1 MKQYIPY
8 AAGVATAVLVVL
20 AGGRWFRRTAWR
32 LGLIDGP
39 KLRGVHAEP
48 VAKSG
53 GMAIVTALVASILA
67 QMVVARA
74 MGLTGGYLDDVNHLY
89 LLLPAMAIAGL
100 GLMDDLRPLG
110 AAAKLSVQGAAAV
123 VAWFLVFRIDG
134 VAITGL
140 APFSTGLMSL
150 PLTVIFIVAV
160 TNAFNM
166 IDGVDGLAG
175 GSAFIALLGIGL
187 FSLNGGELRLEL
199 ALPLGAAAL
208 TFLRFNLG
216 KPKTFLGDSGSMFLG
231 FMVATLALRAVVIP
245 EVRDA
250 AGHVKSPAFLRVIP
264 LFLLL
269 SLPVVDIVMVF
280 FRRLIQGA
288 SPLKADRGHI
298 HHILL
303 LLFGGNAPRTTG
315 TLLFMASLGAAG
327 AVWSGAYEWL
337 AGAAVALPLG
347 LYLAVYAVGGYLN
360 PRNLRNAGAATDAAQ
375 SLATRAGESGAQS
388 ALGDDMLPVWM
399 ELVGVSA
406 IALFSEEGERVWS
419 AGMPDLDRG
428 SLEIPLYASGRVE
441 RGHLVLQGKGRA
453 GALAFAAH
461 LALPLYPAFMELLAI
476 QTADK
481 AVVETRV

>member
-1 MKQYIPY
+1 
-8 AAGVATAVLVVL
+8 V
-20 AGGRWFRRTAWR
+20 
-32 LGLIDGP
+32 
-39 KLRGVHAEP
+39 
-48 VAKSG
+48 
-53 GMAIVTALVASILA
+53 
-67 QMVVARA
+67 
-74 MGLTGGYLDDVNHLY
+74 
-89 LLLPAMAIAGL
+89 
-100 GLMDDLRPLG
+100 
-110 AAAKLSVQGAAAV
+110 
-123 VAWFLVFRIDG
+123 
-134 VAITGL
+134 
-140 APFSTGLMSL
+140 
-150 PLTVIFIVAV
+150 VAV
-160 TNAFNM
+160 TNAFNL

-175 GSAFIALLGIGL
+175 GTAFIALLGIGL
-187 FSLNGGELRLEL
+187 FSMIGGELRLEL

-231 FMVATLALRAVVIP
+231 FMVATLALRAVVTP
-245 EVRDA
+245 EAQRIDV
-250 AGHVKSPAFLRVIP
+250 VP

-303 LLFGGNAPRTTG
+303 LLFNGNAPRTTA

-327 AVWSGAYEWL
+327 AVWAGAYPWL

-347 LYLAVYAVGGYLN
+347 LYVAVYAAGGYLN
-360 PRNLRNAGAATDAAQ
+360 LRNLRNAGAATDAAQ
-375 SLATRAGESGAQS
+375 LLAKHASEGGAQA
-388 ALGDDMLPVWM
+388 ALSDAALPEWM

-406 IALFSEEGERVWS
+406 IALFSENGERVWS
-419 AGMPDLDRG
+419 AGVPDLERD
-428 SLEIPLYASGRVE
+428 SLNIPLFASGRVE

-481 AVVETRV
+481 AVVETRA